1 MKKFSRLMP
10 LLLAMFVINGCAI
23 TNETSVIV
31 GKTRTPTTPDQVK
44 LYTKAPAKYEEI
56 AIISADAAH
65 DFMGKQELMNIAI
78 SKIKAEAAKVGAN
91 GVLLDG
97 VGDFYTWSSCLV
109 VVPSAMH
116 GAPVVATGA
125 MNARSGKKASGMA
138 IFVIEEKP

>member
-1 MKKFSRLMP
+1 MKELSRLMP

-56 AIISADAAH
+56 AIVSADAAH

-78 SKIKAEAAKVGAN
+78 AKIKVEAAKVGAN

-97 VGDFYTWSSCLV
+97 VGDFYTGSSGVV
-109 VVPSAMH
+109 VVPSAIH
-116 GAPVVATGA
+116 GAPVVATGS
-125 MNARSGKKASGMA
+125 MNARTGKKASGMA
-138 IFVIEEKP
+138 IFVIE